1 MTSGID
7 PSKAEDSA
15 SATATTDAYTAP
27 RLFWVG
33 MAVFLIVMVFLGF
46 GSTYGRQLVLGQEI
60 SGHAAAETDWIIHL
74 HAAVF
79 VGWMA
84 FLLVQTTLVA
94 RNQTRVHMTL
104 GGYVGPALGLGIV
117 VVGSLI
123 TLESARAGISKG
135 LFTRAEAPL
144 ITMVS
149 WYGLLSFV
157 VLGGLGLLYR
167 RRPEEHK
174 RYMMFGT
181 IMLAFAATSR
191 MGYLLGPWS
200 NTIGM
205 ALMIAPLLAHDLYA
219 DGPVHT
225 ATLVGTGA
233 AVLHLVIEYVAV
245 RLVLG

>member
-1 MTSGID
+1 MDGSS
-7 PSKAEDSA
+7 PQDSTT
-15 SATATTDAYTAP
+15 ATAPSDASTAP
-27 RLFWVG
+27 RSFWVG
-33 MAVFLIVMVFLGF
+33 MVIFLIVMVFLGF
-46 GSTYGRQLVLGQEI
+46 GSTYGRQLVFGRKI
-60 SGHAAAETDWIIHL
+60 SGHAAAETDWVIHL

-94 RNQTRVHMTL
+94 RGRIRAHMTL
-104 GGYVGPALGLGIV
+104 GGYVGLTLGLAIV
-117 VVGSLI
+117 VAGSLI
-123 TLESARAGISKG
+123 TFESARAGISKG

-157 VLGGLGLLYR
+157 LLAGLGLLYR

-191 MGYLLGPWS
+191 MEYLLGPWS

-205 ALMIAPLLAHDLYA
+205 ALMIAPLLAHDLYT

-233 AVLHLVIEYVAV
+233 GVLHLVVEYVAV
-245 RLVLG
+245 GLVLG